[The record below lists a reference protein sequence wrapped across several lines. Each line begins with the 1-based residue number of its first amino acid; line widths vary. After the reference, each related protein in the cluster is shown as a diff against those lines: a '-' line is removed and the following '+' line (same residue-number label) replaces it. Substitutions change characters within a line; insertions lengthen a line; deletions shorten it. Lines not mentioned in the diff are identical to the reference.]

1 MNRLQRYI
9 LAALVS
15 ALPAGAYA
23 STDHWIYDADVVLY
37 DDFDSD
43 GFYRFISVRI
53 DADSLRTTPHEK
65 ILRAE
70 EDFLSEIG
78 IARNIL
84 ANRLTRMV
92 DAGIMTRRPCDH
104 DKRKVEYQLT
114 EKGADLLTT
123 IVAMR
128 QWGEKWETGVV
139 SNPVLADARDRQ
151 PIAKIVIQSHDGR
164 ELGLEDLCWI
174 DEAELRD
181 HASNNSTDRA
191 DINVRHLREIN
202 EPSAA

>member
-1 MNRLQRYI
+1 MDDLNRQG
-9 LAALVS
+9 LARDLENLSSECSLPVS
-15 ALPAGAYA
+15 LEVIGER
-23 STDHWIYDADVVLY
+23 WC
-37 DDFDSD
+37 FM
-43 GFYRFISVRI
+43 
-53 DADSLRTTPHEK
+53 
-65 ILRAE
+65 ILRSGFSGVRHF

-181 HASNNSTDRA
+181 HASNDSTDRA
-191 DINVRHLREIN
+191 GMNVRHLKEIN